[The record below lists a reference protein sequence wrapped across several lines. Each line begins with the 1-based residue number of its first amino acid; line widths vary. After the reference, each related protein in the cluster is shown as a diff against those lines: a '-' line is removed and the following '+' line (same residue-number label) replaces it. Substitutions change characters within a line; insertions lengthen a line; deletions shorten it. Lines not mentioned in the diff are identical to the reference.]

1 MAGTTGQIS
10 NWAGG
15 GATTTLGAV
24 QMGIGMYKQRHNKR
38 PTYEIPQEIQQNLT
52 QAQADALQGL
62 PEEQRQMFLSNIE
75 RGNASALSQIGSR
88 SGGLAGVAAVNQNA
102 NDSYGKLL
110 AMDSQ
115 ARMANKDKL
124 YGMRQNL
131 ADYKDQ
137 AWQVNKLNPYYE
149 ATASNNAMIGAGM
162 QNVSQGFQQGNQG
175 GGADFS
181 KASSGKAP
189 EYGAGGAGGANGYG
203 GGQGGYN
210 YDGGQQYANV
220 G

>member
-1 MAGTTGQIS
+1 MAGDATGQIS

-24 QMGIGMYKQRHNKR
+24 QLGIGMYKQKHNKR
-38 PTYEIPQEIQQNLT
+38 PDYEIPQEVQQNLT
-52 QAQADALQGL
+52 QAQQEALQGL
-62 PEEQRQMFLSNIE
+62 PEEQRQMFISNIE
-75 RGNASALSQIGSR
+75 RNSANALGQIGSR
-88 SGGLAGVAAVNQNA
+88 SGGLAGVAAVNQNS

-124 YGMRQNL
+124 YGMRQNV

-149 ATASNNAMIGAGM
+149 NTASNNALIGAGM

-181 KASSGKAP
+181 SAGNAKAP
-189 EYGAGGAGGANGYG
+189 ESNLGGK
-203 GGQGGYN
+203 GGYN
-210 YDGGQQYANV
+210 YDGGSQYPINM